1 MCKGTKQKVNLTSKR
16 MFKVRA
22 IKRANILIGETFD
35 PGDACPGLPELFES
49 AAYNAKEATYEKSQ

>member
-1 MCKGTKQKVNLTSKR
+1 

-49 AAYNAKEATYEKSQ
+49 AAYNAKEATYEKRQ